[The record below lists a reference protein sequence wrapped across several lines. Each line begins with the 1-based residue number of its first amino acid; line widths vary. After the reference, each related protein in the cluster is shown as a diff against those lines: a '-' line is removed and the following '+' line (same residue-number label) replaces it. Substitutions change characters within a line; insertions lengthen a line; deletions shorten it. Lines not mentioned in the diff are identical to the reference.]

1 MTTIK
6 QIKLLNE
13 LIEKGDNPQ
22 RVIAEIY
29 DYVADKDEKPREV
42 ITLQDYINDLENGN
56 KINTSDWKVLYKY
69 ITSKQVAKYTKKYED
84 TYQAFLKNFKEKTG
98 KDYKQYKK
106 ENSERTLRHIMQFYG
121 ITLAH
126 HL

>member
-1 MTTIK
+1 MTTTK

-22 RVIAEIY
+22 RVIVEVY

-42 ITLQDYINDLENGN
+42 ITIQDYINDLKNGN
-56 KINTSDWKVLYKY
+56 KINTSDWKILYKH

-98 KDYKQYKK
+98 KDYEQYKK
-106 ENSERTLRHIMQFYG
+106 ENTERTLRHIMRFYG

>member
-1 MTTIK
+1 MTITK

-22 RVIAEIY
+22 RVIVEIY
-29 DYVADKDEKPREV
+29 DWKGKDEKPREV
-42 ITLQDYINDLENGN
+42 ITIQDYINDLKKGN
-56 KINTSDWKVLYKY
+56 KMSTSDWKVLYKR
-69 ITSKQVAKYTKKYED
+69 ITSKQITKYTKKYED

-106 ENSERTLRHIMQFYG
+106 EESERTLKSIMQLYLKTFAY
-121 ITLAH
+121 

>member
-1 MTTIK
+1 MTTTK

-22 RVIAEIY
+22 RVIVEIY

-56 KINTSDWKVLYKY
+56 KINTSDWKVLYKH

-98 KDYKQYKK
+98 KDYEQYKK
-106 ENSERTLRHIMQFYG
+106 ENSERTLRHLMQFYG

>member
-1 MTTIK
+1 M
-6 QIKLLNE
+6 
-13 LIEKGDNPQ
+13 
-22 RVIAEIY
+22 
-29 DYVADKDEKPREV
+29 ADKDEKPREV

-56 KINTSDWKVLYKY
+56 KINTSDWKVLYKH

-98 KDYKQYKK
+98 KDYEQYKK

>member
-1 MTTIK
+1 MTKTK
-6 QIKLLNE
+6 QIKLLKE

-22 RVIAEIY
+22 RVIIEIY
-29 DYVADKDEKPREV
+29 DYVADKDKKPREV
-42 ITLQDYINDLENGN
+42 ITIQDYINDLKNGN
-56 KINTSDWKVLYKY
+56 KINTSDWKVLYKH

-84 TYQAFLKNFKEKTG
+84 TYQTFLKNFKEKTG
-98 KDYKQYKK
+98 KDYEQYKK

-126 HL
+126 YL

>member
-1 MTTIK
+1 MTTTK

-29 DYVADKDEKPREV
+29 DYVADKNEKPREV
-42 ITLQDYINDLENGN
+42 ITLQDYINNLKNGN
-56 KINTSDWKVLYKY
+56 KINTSDWKVLYKH

-98 KDYKQYKK
+98 KDYEQYKK

>member
-1 MTTIK
+1 MTKTK

-22 RVIAEIY
+22 RVIIEIY

-42 ITLQDYINDLENGN
+42 ITLQDYINGLKS
-56 KINTSDWKVLYKY
+56 KINTSDWKLLYKH
-69 ITSKQVAKYTKKYED
+69 ITSKQVIKYTKKYED
-84 TYQAFLKNFKEKTG
+84 TYSAFLKNFKEKTG
-98 KDYKQYKK
+98 KDYEQYKK
-106 ENSERTLRHIMQFYG
+106 ENSERTLKHIMQFYG

-126 HL
+126 YL

>member
-1 MTTIK
+1 MTTTK
-6 QIKLLNE
+6 QIKLLKE

-22 RVIAEIY
+22 RVIVEIY
-29 DYVADKDEKPREV
+29 DYVVDLDKKPREV

-56 KINTSDWKVLYKY
+56 KINTSDWKSLYKH

-84 TYQAFLKNFKEKTG
+84 TYQAFLKNFREKTG

-121 ITLAH
+121 IILAH

>member
-1 MTTIK
+1 MTKTK
-6 QIKLLNE
+6 QIKLLKE

-22 RVIAEIY
+22 RVIIEIY
-29 DYVADKDEKPREV
+29 DYVADKDKKPREV
-42 ITLQDYINDLENGN
+42 ITIQDYINDLKNGN
-56 KINTSDWKVLYKY
+56 KINTSDWKVLYKH

-84 TYQAFLKNFKEKTG
+84 TYQTFLKNFKEKTG
-98 KDYKQYKK
+98 KDYEQYKK

-126 HL
+126 YI